1 MSKNLNIRILTVLAV
16 LATMLF
22 FAFPVEKRI
31 NLGLDLKGGM
41 HLILKVETETLD
53 ENARQDAV
61 ERAIEILRNRIDSL
75 GVAEPVIQ
83 RQGEDQIIIQLPGIT
98 DRNRA
103 LDLIGK
109 VAQLEFA
116 LVDTSLEMNK
126 QAIEGNIPAGY
137 RYLSVKNKN
146 QKLLVGKTLL
156 KGDEIAN
163 ASIDYN
169 TQAFGQPIVK
179 LSFKA
184 AGAKQFAEVTRA
196 HVNQQLAIIIDGV
209 IQSAPNIN
217 EPILSGSA
225 VIQGSFTEEEASLLA
240 LALRSGSLPAPMHI
254 EEDRT
259 VGPLLGQES
268 IQSGLYATLAGGVLL
283 MLFVLIYYRT
293 AGIITNL
300 ALAMNLILILGIMG
314 SLRFLFGAPATLT
327 LPGIA
332 GIILT
337 LGMAVDANVLINE
350 RIREELENGTPL
362 NAAVSRGFNKAFSA
376 IIDSNLTTL
385 IAAFILFQFGSGP
398 IKGFAVTLSIGLLAS
413 LFTALFVTR
422 TIFLLL
428 LELGWI
434 KKLPMMKIFTKTN
447 INFINKRNFCIAV
460 SLIII
465 IASLT
470 YFFKNQDKVYGIDFA
485 GGQVQEYRFEK
496 PVDTAVLRQHFAGAG
511 MGDAVIQQI
520 PEKPETVIIRTSQD
534 KEAQTIAIFKSQMS
548 DNPYTVLRIEKVGPV
563 VGKELRKKAIL
574 AVIFAMGGILIYVG
588 FRFHH
593 FDFASAGVI
602 ALLHDVIIT
611 LGVVTWMGGQVDL
624 LTITA
629 LLTIAGYSINDTIVI
644 YDRVRENTNLMRR
657 STLKEIINTSINQ
670 TLSRTILT
678 TLTTLI
684 VVVCLFLKGGE
695 LLHTFSLCLLVGFV
709 AGTYSTIFIA
719 APLVLVWEKKKK

>member
-593 FDFASAGVI
+593 FDFASTGVI

-719 APLVLVWEKKKK
+719 APLVLAWEKKKK

>member
-719 APLVLVWEKKKK
+719 APLVLAWEKKKK

>member
-1 MSKNLNIRILTVLAV
+1 
-16 LATMLF
+16 
-22 FAFPVEKRI
+22 
-31 NLGLDLKGGM
+31 
-41 HLILKVETETLD
+41 
-53 ENARQDAV
+53 
-61 ERAIEILRNRIDSL
+61 
-75 GVAEPVIQ
+75 
-83 RQGEDQIIIQLPGIT
+83 
-98 DRNRA
+98 
-103 LDLIGK
+103 
-109 VAQLEFA
+109 
-116 LVDTSLEMNK
+116 
-126 QAIEGNIPAGY
+126 
-137 RYLSVKNKN
+137 
-146 QKLLVGKTLL
+146 
-156 KGDEIAN
+156 
-163 ASIDYN
+163 
-169 TQAFGQPIVK
+169 
-179 LSFKA
+179 
-184 AGAKQFAEVTRA
+184 
-196 HVNQQLAIIIDGV
+196 
-209 IQSAPNIN
+209 
-217 EPILSGSA
+217 
-225 VIQGSFTEEEASLLA
+225 
-240 LALRSGSLPAPMHI
+240 
-254 EEDRT
+254 
-259 VGPLLGQES
+259 
-268 IQSGLYATLAGGVLL
+268 
-283 MLFVLIYYRT
+283 
-293 AGIITNL
+293 
-300 ALAMNLILILGIMG
+300 
-314 SLRFLFGAPATLT
+314 
-327 LPGIA
+327 
-332 GIILT
+332 
-337 LGMAVDANVLINE
+337 
-350 RIREELENGTPL
+350 
-362 NAAVSRGFNKAFSA
+362 
-376 IIDSNLTTL
+376 
-385 IAAFILFQFGSGP
+385 
-398 IKGFAVTLSIGLLAS
+398 
-413 LFTALFVTR
+413 
-422 TIFLLL
+422 
-428 LELGWI
+428 
-434 KKLPMMKIFTKTN
+434 MKIFTKTN

>member
-511 MGDAVIQQI
+511 
-520 PEKPETVIIRTSQD
+520 
-534 KEAQTIAIFKSQMS
+534 
-548 DNPYTVLRIEKVGPV
+548 
-563 VGKELRKKAIL
+563 
-574 AVIFAMGGILIYVG
+574 
-588 FRFHH
+588 
-593 FDFASAGVI
+593 
-602 ALLHDVIIT
+602 
-611 LGVVTWMGGQVDL
+611 
-624 LTITA
+624 
-629 LLTIAGYSINDTIVI
+629 
-644 YDRVRENTNLMRR
+644 
-657 STLKEIINTSINQ
+657 
-670 TLSRTILT
+670 
-678 TLTTLI
+678 
-684 VVVCLFLKGGE
+684 
-695 LLHTFSLCLLVGFV
+695 
-709 AGTYSTIFIA
+709 
-719 APLVLVWEKKKK
+719 